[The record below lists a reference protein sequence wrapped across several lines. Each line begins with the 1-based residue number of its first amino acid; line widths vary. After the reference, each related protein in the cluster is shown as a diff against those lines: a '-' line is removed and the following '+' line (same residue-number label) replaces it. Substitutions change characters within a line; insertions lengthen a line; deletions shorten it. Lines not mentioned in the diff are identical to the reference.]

1 LALLS
6 LALVL
11 WLCWPAHPV
20 QAAGSDIKVLD
31 IREEVNF
38 PGDLTFTLTAQG
50 DQEIVEVRLLYRAL
64 DRSIWS
70 YAYPQFSPGRRI
82 TARFNLRTVGVGYI
96 PPGTEVEYYYV
107 IRDAEG
113 NVHQTEPAVV
123 EYTDDRFEW
132 ERAQVGPLVLL
143 YHDVPE
149 STVNSVT
156 EEVKAQL
163 QRISS
168 LLPVEQDR
176 PLKGVIYNRRSEA
189 LDAFPFQSQTISDA
203 HVFGGYAFPPN
214 GVFVGL
220 GFQTRLIVHE
230 TAHILLARAIGQDA
244 HNLPAWLDEGFASY
258 AEPGS
263 RPYSVESLRPR
274 GLPLRTMSRVPGTP
288 GAIGVFYR
296 KAESVVAYLIEDYG
310 AERFQQLLGELGQG
324 RATPD
329 ALERVYGF
337 DVAGLEDRWA
347 RDADGTTAPAPG
359 SPSGTSPFMH
369 LSSWA
374 IGGLALAVMAVLAV
388 RYLFRKLRP
397 AAGGGEGLQPWQGSD
412 SADFSG
418 DFPSDFHR

>member
-1 LALLS
+1 LALLG

-11 WLCWPAHPV
+11 WLCWSARPV

-38 PGDLTFTLTAQG
+38 PGDLTFTLTAEG
-50 DQEIVEVRLLYRAL
+50 DQEIIEVRMLYRAL

-70 YAYPQFSPGRRI
+70 YAYPRFSPGRRI
-82 TARFNLRTVGVGYI
+82 TARFNLSTMGSRYI

-113 NVHQTEPAVV
+113 NVHQTENAIV
-123 EYTDDRFEW
+123 EYTDSRFEW
-132 ERAQVGPLVLL
+132 KRAQVGPLVLL

-149 STVNSVT
+149 STVKAVT
-156 EEVKAQL
+156 EQVKAQL
-163 QRISS
+163 QHISS

-176 PLKGVIYNRRSEA
+176 PLKGVIYNRRNEA
-189 LDAFPFQSQTISDA
+189 LDAFPFQSQTITDA

-230 TAHILLARAIGQDA
+230 TAHILLARAIGRDA

-263 RPYSVESLRPR
+263 TPYNSRGLRSG
-274 GLPLRTMSRVPGTP
+274 GLPLRAMSRVPGTP
-288 GAIGVFYR
+288 GAIGAFYR
-296 KAESVVAYLIEDYG
+296 KAESVVAYLIEEHG
-310 AERFQQLLGELGQG
+310 TERFQQFLGELGQG

-329 ALERVYGF
+329 ALESVYGF
-337 DVAGLEDRWA
+337 DVAGLEDSWA
-347 RDADGTTAPAPG
+347 RDADGPTAPAPG
-359 SPSGTSPFMH
+359 APSGTSPFAH
-369 LSSWA
+369 LSTWA
-374 IGGLALAVMAVLAV
+374 IGGLALAVMAMLVV

-397 AAGGGEGLQPWQGSD
+397 AAGGGEGFQSWKD
-412 SADFSG
+412 SGSG